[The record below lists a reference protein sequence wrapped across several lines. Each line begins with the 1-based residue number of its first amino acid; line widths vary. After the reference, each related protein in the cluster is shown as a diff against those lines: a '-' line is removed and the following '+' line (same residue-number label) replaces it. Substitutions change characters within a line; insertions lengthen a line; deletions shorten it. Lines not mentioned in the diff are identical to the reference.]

1 MVFINQLKLKHKM
14 YIPRESGKNVINR
27 FLGGKQMIDNGL
39 KNIIVLKNLPSNIVE
54 EAIVVLKGNKIKLP
68 EHIENKKETGKKNDT
83 KDYIL
88 KEAEMVI
95 LNYISNI
102 ENKKQSNNKKIE
114 KRYKRLKFI
123 SIGLLIAL
131 IVVIVF

>member
-1 MVFINQLKLKHKM
+1 M
-14 YIPRESGKNVINR
+14 YITRKSGKNVISR
-27 FLGGKQMIDNGL
+27 FLGGKCMEDNNL
-39 KNIIVLKNLPSNIVE
+39 KNIVVLKNLPSNIVE

-68 EHIENKKETGKKNDT
+68 EHVENKKESNIKTGT

-88 KEAEMVI
+88 KEAEMVVT
-95 LNYISNI
+95 NYLSSI
-102 ENKKQSNNKKIE
+102 ENRKPMNSNKLNIIE

-131 IVVIVF
+131 LAVIIF

>member
-1 MVFINQLKLKHKM
+1 M
-14 YIPRESGKNVINR
+14 E
-27 FLGGKQMIDNGL
+27 DNNL
-39 KNIIVLKNLPSNIVE
+39 KNIVVLKNLPSNIVE

-68 EHIENKKETGKKNDT
+68 EHVENKKESNIKTGT

-88 KEAEMVI
+88 KEAEMVVT
-95 LNYISNI
+95 NYLSSI
-102 ENKKQSNNKKIE
+102 ENRKPMNSNKLNIIE

-131 IVVIVF
+131 LAVIIF